1 MRHADRTKGQARMN
15 AGFGELC
22 SILSALAWAIGL
34 MFYRQLGARLPPLQ
48 LNFLK
53 NLLVLGM
60 LLPAIP
66 LLHGLTVPQFTG
78 MQLAA
83 AIASGVLGIG
93 VADTLYFRALNELG
107 AGRMGILG
115 NFYSPFVIGLSVL
128 FLGERL
134 VAAQLAGFALVT
146 AGVWVAAWPRAVA
159 AGLAPDAASPP
170 GPVPHRLR
178 GLLTGLLAV
187 VLMAVSV
194 VIAKRVLEAQPLLWV
209 TGWRMVGAI
218 AGMAVIALVRGEGR
232 AMFGVAGGVPWGK
245 LVLAAFIGQFLA
257 MILWLAG
264 YKFTQASVAAILNE
278 TASVFILLLAAIWLK
293 EPLTRRAV
301 FGVVLTLGGVSCM
314 LWAR

>member
-1 MRHADRTKGQARMN
+1 MAATPGL
-15 AGFGELC
+15 GELC
-22 SILSALAWAIGL
+22 SILSALAWAVGL

-53 NLLVLGM
+53 NLLVFGM

-66 LLHGLTVPQFTG
+66 LVHGLAVPHFTG
-78 MQLAA
+78 LQLAA

-115 NFYSPFVIGLSVL
+115 NFYSPFVIVLSFA
-128 FLGERL
+128 FLGEHL
-134 VAAQLAGFALVT
+134 LPAQLAGFALVT
-146 AGVWVAAWPRAVA
+146 AGVWVAAWPRKVA
-159 AGLAPDAASPP
+159 RGLGPETPADDNGAPEPP
-170 GPVPHRLR
+170 PPHPLR
-178 GLLTGLLAV
+178 GLAFGLSAV
-187 VLMAVSV
+187 ILMAVSV
-194 VIAKRVLEAQPLLWV
+194 VLAKRVLEAQPLLWV

-218 AGMAVIALVRGEGR
+218 VGMAVIAVMRGEGR
-232 AMFGVAGGVPWGK
+232 AMFGVVGGIPWGR
-245 LVLAAFIGQFLA
+245 LALAAFVGQFLA

-278 TASVFILLLAAIWLK
+278 TASVFILLLAAAWLK

-301 FGVVLTLGGVSCM
+301 TGVVLTLTGVSCM
-314 LWAR
+314 LLVR

>member
-1 MRHADRTKGQARMN
+1 MSATP
-15 AGFGELC
+15 GFGELC

-66 LLHGLTVPQFTG
+66 LVHGLAIPHFTG
-78 MQLAA
+78 LQLAA

-115 NFYSPFVIGLSVL
+115 NFYSPFVIVLSFA
-128 FLGERL
+128 FLGEHL
-134 VAAQLAGFALVT
+134 LPAQLAGFALVT
-146 AGVWVAAWPRAVA
+146 AGVWVAAWPRKVA
-159 AGLAPDAASPP
+159 RGLVPDTPIGGAAPEPP
-170 GPVPHRLR
+170 PPHPLR
-178 GLLTGLLAV
+178 GLAFGLSAV
-187 VLMAVSV
+187 ILMAVSV
-194 VIAKRVLEAQPLLWV
+194 VLAKRVLEAQPLLWV

-218 AGMAVIALVRGEGR
+218 VGMGVIALARGEGR
-232 AMFGVAGGVPWGK
+232 AMFGVVGGIPWGR
-245 LVLAAFIGQFLA
+245 LALAAFIGQFLA

-301 FGVVLTLGGVSCM
+301 IGVLLTLSGVSCM
-314 LWAR
+314 LLVR